1 MQDAN
6 NGYLV
11 VFIPQGTPVADW
23 NGLISLVKKT
33 AGNEVTLATY
43 HGRMFSSLGQSA
55 KIVVT
60 ARGSLMEVRL
70 NNVRVLQ
77 VVDTT
82 YATGLI
88 GLRIYGD
95 PDNPCDASFA
105 SVTFH

>member
-1 MQDAN
+1 
-6 NGYLV
+6 
-11 VFIPQGTPVADW
+11 
-23 NGLISLVKKT
+23 LVKKT

-105 SVTFH
+105 RRDLPLTDRGKRPAIKPQPSSKEH